1 MTSRLLLLPLAVL
14 LVAGSLRAA
23 DSTPSEGFTVTHSPA
38 VAAKPAAVIRDS
50 ARVLISGH
58 SLTDQPLPDY
68 LAQVAASLKTP
79 MHWNRQYVVGSTI
92 EQRTR
97 GTRDAR
103 ASDGWAGYRLGANR
117 QGEGMDV
124 LSELRTGKTIDGER
138 YDTLLITEQNG
149 LLYSLF
155 NYDTVRYLRHYHER
169 FIEANP
175 NGLTYFYEPWSGLV
189 DKSDPR
195 RWIAYER
202 AASPVW
208 QCVATRVN
216 TSLAAEGRS
225 DRIASFPAGLMMAA
239 LIERLTQ
246 GTAVHG
252 ISGTSIRETVDKFF
266 SDDVHLTPF
275 GNYYNALASYAVV
288 YGKSPLGAWAPK
300 GVSADQARWLQQ
312 FAWDTLV
319 QYRANNQALDL
330 ARCRATL
337 RDGFIRHFWSYSRDT
352 GTQRAIGP
360 VRAYLRWWRNFIAT
374 HWRVRQKNSTNPL
387 YYDATTDRNYWLP
400 AP

>member
-1 MTSRLLLLPLAVL
+1 MTFRVLLLPLAVL
-14 LVAGSLRAA
+14 LVAAGPRAA
-23 DSTPSEGFTVTHSPA
+23 YSIIPEGSAVTQSRTL
-38 VAAKPAAVIRDS
+38 AAKPVCALRNS

-68 LAQVAASLKTP
+68 LAQVAVSLGTP
-79 MHWNRQYVVGSTI
+79 IRWNRQYVVGSTI

-97 GTRDAR
+97 GARGAR

-175 NGLTYFYEPWSGLV
+175 IGQTYFYEPWNGLV
-189 DKSDPR
+189 DKSDPS

-202 AASPVW
+202 AASPIW

-216 TSLAAEGRS
+216 ISLAAEGRS
-225 DRIASFPAGLMMAA
+225 DRIAAFPAGLMMAA
-239 LIERLTQ
+239 MIERLTQ
-246 GTAVHG
+246 GTGVHG
-252 ISGTSIRETVDKFF
+252 VSGASIRETVDKFF
-266 SDDVHLTPF
+266 SDNVHLTPL
-275 GNYYNALASYAVV
+275 GSYYIALATYANV

-300 GVSADQARWLQQ
+300 GVSPDQAKWLQQ

-319 QYRANNQALDL
+319 QYRANNQAPSL
-330 ARCRATL
+330 ARCRALL
-337 RDGFIRHFWSYSRDT
+337 RDGFINHFWSYSRDS
-352 GTQRAIGP
+352 GTQRSIGP
-360 VRAYLRWWRNFIAT
+360 LRTHLRWLRNFIAT
-374 HWRVRQKNSTNPL
+374 HWQIRQKNSTNPL
-387 YYDATTDRNYWLP
+387 YYDAATDKDYWLP